1 MSSEQRQMVERE
13 EQLTVLRARY
23 ADAAAGAGQVGL
35 VDGGVA
41 SGKTELA
48 NAAARHAEAA
58 GALVLTATGS
68 VAENGIPLGVVGQL
82 FHSARTQGHDR
93 ARLPGPVPAALE
105 VATLAP
111 SDARLLD
118 DICAVL
124 LDLAAARPLVL
135 VVDDVQFVDCLSAQA
150 LLYLQRRIRAAR
162 VLLVLSGCV
171 AARAAG
177 SALHAELTKQPH
189 CTYLRLL
196 PLSRAG
202 ITALL
207 GTRLPAGVAARLSA
221 PAHLLSG
228 GSPVLAHALVDD
240 VLAAPA
246 EPGEAVVGVSFLQAA
261 LSCLHRSDPRLLDV
275 ARAFAV
281 FDQDTDPATDP
292 EAIAAVAGLDTASAR
307 LALEALT
314 TAGLLHGGS
323 FVHPEVR
330 AAVLADCPVAVHARL
345 RRRAAA
351 RLHAAA
357 APATEIAAHL
367 VAAGE
372 AEPWAAPVLLAA
384 AGDATATGDTVRA
397 LSILELALGCV
408 EDHTCRAA
416 VLAALVRAHWRH
428 NPAGAVRYLTPLLTA
443 AHDGHLGT
451 TDTLLL
457 VRALAWHGRAGE
469 AAEVLVRAGD
479 PAGPGD
485 PHLAADHRSTVA
497 WLRLC
502 DPDAPPAADPSES
515 DVDHAEALLQRA
527 HVDHSVLAGV
537 WCALRTLIDADRFDL
552 ATHWCTR
559 LLAGAQTHDAPTW
572 RAVLSDV
579 RAAIALRQGDL
590 AVAKDHARAALSA
603 LPAPGWGVAVGSP
616 LSHLALA
623 GAATGDLAGA
633 EEALR
638 LTTPPAMRRSLFWVE
653 YLRARGVYYEAVDRP
668 HAALA
673 EFAAVGAHAARW
685 PAHATSSLPWRVDL
699 ARIHVR
705 LGRDEE
711 ACGLIAEHLALPA
724 ETVLRGRGM
733 ALRVLAAARP
743 PRQRMA
749 ILREAT
755 ELLHASGD
763 RHELAHVFADLS
775 ETGHALGEFGR
786 AKMMG
791 RRALQLAT
799 RCHAEPLRR
808 RLHLVFDEPEQREE
822 PHANV
827 FAALS
832 EAERRVVDL
841 AARGHTNR
849 EIGHKLFITVST
861 VEQHLTRAYRKLKV
875 SRRTDLVAVEL
886 PEEAGA

>member
-1 MSSEQRQMVERE
+1 
-13 EQLTVLRARY
+13 
-23 ADAAAGAGQVGL
+23 
-35 VDGGVA
+35 
-41 SGKTELA
+41 
-48 NAAARHAEAA
+48 
-58 GALVLTATGS
+58 
-68 VAENGIPLGVVGQL
+68 
-82 FHSARTQGHDR
+82 
-93 ARLPGPVPAALE
+93 

-207 GTRLPAGVAARLSA
+207 GTRLPAEVAARLAA

-246 EPGEAVVGVSFLQAA
+246 EPGEAVVGGLLPPGCALLPAPQRPPAA
-261 LSCLHRSDPRLLDV
+261 RRG
-275 ARAFAV
+275 
-281 FDQDTDPATDP
+281 
-292 EAIAAVAGLDTASAR
+292 AGLRGGRPGHGPGDRPRDHRRSGGSRHRVRSSRAR
-307 LALEALT
+307 GADH
-314 TAGLLHGGS
+314 GRLLHGGS

-330 AAVLADCPVAVHARL
+330 AAVLADCPVAVHAGL

-443 AHDGHLGT
+443 AHEGHLGT

-485 PHLAADHRSTVA
+485 PHLAADHRTTVA

-502 DPDAPPAADPSES
+502 DPDAPPAADPSDS

-537 WCALRTLIDADRFDL
+537 WCAAAHADRRRPFDL

-603 LPAPGWGVAVGSP
+603 LPAPGWVSP
-616 LSHLALA
+616 SARRCPTWRSPA
-623 GAATGDLAGA
+623 Q
-633 EEALR
+633 
-638 LTTPPAMRRSLFWVE
+638 PPATS
-653 YLRARGVYYEAVDRP
+653 RAP
-668 HAALA
+668 
-673 EFAAVGAHAARW
+673 
-685 PAHATSSLPWRVDL
+685 
-699 ARIHVR
+699 
-705 LGRDEE
+705 
-711 ACGLIAEHLALPA
+711 
-724 ETVLRGRGM
+724 
-733 ALRVLAAARP
+733 
-743 PRQRMA
+743 
-749 ILREAT
+749 
-755 ELLHASGD
+755 
-763 RHELAHVFADLS
+763 
-775 ETGHALGEFGR
+775 
-786 AKMMG
+786 
-791 RRALQLAT
+791 
-799 RCHAEPLRR
+799 RR
-808 RLHLVFDEPEQREE
+808 RC
-822 PHANV
+822 
-827 FAALS
+827 
-832 EAERRVVDL
+832 
-841 AARGHTNR
+841 G
-849 EIGHKLFITVST
+849 
-861 VEQHLTRAYRKLKV
+861 
-875 SRRTDLVAVEL
+875 
-886 PEEAGA
+886 